1 MAASPLLTDRLSV
14 TFQKRRRS
22 PARWLTLSVLVF
34 CCIAAGLLARLG
46 TPGARLAAACLLVLA
61 VAQIFVQ
68 RARDR
73 RDFGDVRRTI
83 RRVLI
88 PVDRASGERALRAA
102 TLAERAA
109 SDPSLG
115 SLELAQLHFQRQLER
130 APLAAV
136 DAHAA
141 RRGNVVRWVA
151 LGLVLVAALAVGRE
165 PGRVLE
171 GLDVLV
177 ARHDLAPVAMTWLD
191 LVRVSAQPPAYLR
204 TADRAIFPGLGSA
217 EAQGSTITVRG
228 VPLVEGRHLVLTDGQ
243 REVPFVDDGSG
254 GVVARYVLN
263 ENAELRVAARFGKV
277 LIREP
282 EGVTL
287 EAVPDAVPI
296 VELEG
301 APERIELRDF
311 DRKELRYEAKDD
323 HGLRQVDLVLRAG
336 GREDRRPLT
345 RLDGET
351 KLTRGAYAVE
361 SSDPFLRRTFLP
373 VEVSIEARDDD
384 AQAGVKWGKSAA
396 FTLLPVPVGEPEAAR
411 YAALRAVRDSLTDL
425 LASELTPAEGLSE
438 AERRKADATRTIAA
452 AAQLRTMLDQRFAGV
467 SLQAGQ
473 RAFLGG
479 QARVLERALPTP
491 ASSMRRTEDVLLAV
505 DAALRA
511 LGNRDAAT
519 VAKRLGDAAEE
530 AADGAKQALESER
543 RQAGLNRLNQALS
556 VLGVG
561 AGHLLVLG
569 SLGRDVGS
577 VAQGEIRRIRRA
589 EDAGNLLA
597 TELAARHLAAR
608 LRRPSPS
615 FSTAGG
621 GGVESGSGAGQQSGD
636 DAHASDADKKFDE
649 LVGELERLAEEH
661 QQELDR
667 VERNLFDAEK
677 GVNLDDLKQEA
688 LERAAALRDK
698 TAPLPQFGDD
708 PNSAR
713 AAAALGREHAQSMAQ
728 NLARL
733 ALKEAVESGRHAR
746 SELADAAKRSSGAN
760 AYEALNDAALSEARA
775 ELDRSLAWAEQN
787 LARAQKS
794 AAEKAQAGLSD
805 SSTRE
810 RGLADR
816 AANLSGRG
824 NHGEI
829 ALPQDLADALGKAEG
844 LMHDAAKELG
854 AGHGE
859 QGLSLQR
866 DAQRL
871 LEQTNSG
878 QSGSGDSDGKDQSQQ
893 PAPKDSSSS
902 KGKQMR
908 TDADVPR
915 ADGPGHADDFR
926 RRVLDGLSKQKSGR
940 LSDAVRRYAEGLLQ

>member
-1 MAASPLLTDRLSV
+1 
-14 TFQKRRRS
+14 
-22 PARWLTLSVLVF
+22 
-34 CCIAAGLLARLG
+34 
-46 TPGARLAAACLLVLA
+46 
-61 VAQIFVQ
+61 
-68 RARDR
+68 
-73 RDFGDVRRTI
+73 
-83 RRVLI
+83 
-88 PVDRASGERALRAA
+88 
-102 TLAERAA
+102 
-109 SDPSLG
+109 
-115 SLELAQLHFQRQLER
+115 
-130 APLAAV
+130 
-136 DAHAA
+136 
-141 RRGNVVRWVA
+141 
-151 LGLVLVAALAVGRE
+151 
-165 PGRVLE
+165 
-171 GLDVLV
+171 
-177 ARHDLAPVAMTWLD
+177 
-191 LVRVSAQPPAYLR
+191 
-204 TADRAIFPGLGSA
+204 
-217 EAQGSTITVRG
+217 
-228 VPLVEGRHLVLTDGQ
+228 
-243 REVPFVDDGSG
+243 
-254 GVVARYVLN
+254 LN
-263 ENAELRVAARFGKV
+263 EDAELRVAARFGKV

-282 EGVTL
+282 ESVIL
-287 EAVPDAVPI
+287 EAVPDAVPV

-311 DRKELRYEAKDD
+311 DRKELRYEAADD

-351 KLTRGAYAVE
+351 KLTRGAYAIE
-361 SSDPFLRRTFLP
+361 SSDPFLKRSFLP
-373 VEVSIEARDDD
+373 VEISVEARDDD
-384 AQAGVKWGKSAA
+384 AQAGVKWGKSEA

-425 LASELTPAEGLSE
+425 LASELTPKEGQSD
-438 AERRKADATRTIAA
+438 AERRKADSARTVAA
-452 AAQLRTMLDQRFAGV
+452 AAQLRAMLEQRFAGV
-467 SLQAGQ
+467 TLAPGQ

-505 DAALRA
+505 DAALRG

-530 AADGAKQALESER
+530 AADGAKQALETER
-543 RQAGLNRLNQALS
+543 RKAGLARLSQALGVLDVGAS
-556 VLGVG
+556 HLVVLGP
-561 AGHLLVLG
+561 
-569 SLGRDVGS
+569 LGRDVGS
-577 VAQGEIRRIRRA
+577 VAQGEIRRIYRA
-589 EDAGNLLA
+589 KDAGNLLA

-621 GGVESGSGAGQQSGD
+621 GGVESGSGQQNGD
-636 DAHASDADKKFDE
+636 ESHASDADKKFDE

-667 VERNLFDAEK
+667 VEHNLFDAEK
-677 GVNLDDLKQEA
+677 SVDLADLKQEA
-688 LERAAALRDK
+688 NERAAALREK
-698 TAPLPQFGDD
+698 IAPLPQFGDD

-713 AAAALGREHAQSMAQ
+713 ASAALGREHAQSMAQ

-733 ALKEAVESGRHAR
+733 SLKDAVESGRHAR
-746 SELADAAKRSSGAN
+746 SELADAAKRSKDQN
-760 AYEALNDAALSEARA
+760 AFEGLDDSALADARA
-775 ELDRSLAWAEQN
+775 ELERDLTWAEQS

-794 AAEKAQAGLSD
+794 ANEKAQAGLQD
-805 SSTRE
+805 SSSRE
-810 RGLADR
+810 RALADR

-829 ALPQDLADALGKAEG
+829 ALPEDLADALGKAEG
-844 LMHDAAKELG
+844 LMHDAAKELS

-878 QSGSGDSDGKDQSQQ
+878 QSGSGDSDGKDQQPQ

-915 ADGPGHADDFR
+915 ADGPGRADDFR
-926 RRVLDGLSKQKSGR
+926 RRVLDGLSKSKSGR

>member
-1 MAASPLLTDRLSV
+1 M
-14 TFQKRRRS
+14 
-22 PARWLTLSVLVF
+22 PARWLTLSVCVACL
-34 CCIAAGLLARLG
+34 IAAGLLARVG
-46 TPGARLAAACLLVLA
+46 TPWARFAAACLIVLA

-73 RDFGDVRRTI
+73 RDFSDVRRTI

-102 TLAERAA
+102 TLAERAK
-109 SDPSLG
+109 SDPSVG
-115 SLELAQLHFQRQLER
+115 SVELAQLHFERQLER
-130 APLAAV
+130 APLDAV

-141 RRGNVVRWVA
+141 RRASVVRMVA
-151 LGLVLVAALAVGRE
+151 LGLVLVAAIAVGRE
-165 PGRVLE
+165 PSRVLE
-171 GLDVLV
+171 GLNVLI
-177 ARHDLAPVAMTWLD
+177 ARHDLAPVPMIWLD
-191 LVRVSAQPPAYLR
+191 LVRVTAQPPAYLR
-204 TADRAIFPGLGSA
+204 ATDRAIFPGLGSA
-217 EAQGSTITVRG
+217 EARGSAITVRG
-228 VPLVEGRHLVLTDGQ
+228 VPLAEGRHLVLSDGT

-263 ENAELRVAARFGKV
+263 EDAELRVAARFGKV

-282 EGVTL
+282 EGVSL
-287 EAVPDAVPI
+287 EAVPDAAPV

-311 DRKELRYEAKDD
+311 DRKELRYEATDD

-351 KLTRGAYAVE
+351 KLTRGAYAIE

-373 VEVSIEARDDD
+373 VEVSVEARDDD
-384 AQAGVKWGKSAA
+384 AQAGVKWGKSAG

-425 LASELTPAEGLSE
+425 LSSELSPPEGLSD
-438 AERRKADATRTIAA
+438 ADRRKADTARTTAA
-452 AAQLRTMLDQRFAGV
+452 AAQLRAMLDQRFAGV
-467 SLQAGQ
+467 SLVPGQ

-505 DAALRA
+505 DAALRG
-511 LGNRDAAT
+511 LGNRDAAA

-543 RQAGLNRLNQALS
+543 RQAGLRRLNEALG

-561 AGHLLVLG
+561 ASHLVVLG
-569 SLGRDVGS
+569 PLGRDVGS
-577 VAQGEIRRIRRA
+577 VAQGEIRRIQRA

-621 GGVESGSGAGQQSGD
+621 GGVESGAGQQSGD
-636 DAHASDADKKFDE
+636 ESHASDADKKFDE

-677 GVNLDDLKQEA
+677 AVNLDDLKQEA
-688 LERAAALRDK
+688 LERASALRDK
-698 TAPLPQFGDD
+698 TSPLPQFGDD

-728 NLARL
+728 NMARL
-733 ALKEAVESGRHAR
+733 ALKDAVESGRHAR
-746 SELADAAKRSSGAN
+746 SELADAAKRAAGSN
-760 AYEALNDAALSEARA
+760 AFEALDDAALAEARA
-775 ELDRSLAWAEQN
+775 ELDRDLSWAEQN

-794 AAEKAQAGLSD
+794 AGEKAQAGLQD
-805 SSTRE
+805 SSNRE

-878 QSGSGDSDGKDQSQQ
+878 QSGSGDSEGKEQSPQ
-893 PAPKDSSSS
+893 PTPKDSSSS

-915 ADGPGHADDFR
+915 GDGPGHADDFR
-926 RRVLDGLSKQKSGR
+926 RRVLEGLSKQKSGR

>member
-1 MAASPLLTDRLSV
+1 MASV
-14 TFQKRRRS
+14 
-22 PARWLTLSVLVF
+22 V
-34 CCIAAGLLARLG
+34 AAGLMARLG
-46 TPGARLAAACLLVLA
+46 TPWARVAAALLLVFA
-61 VAQIFVQ
+61 VAQIFVR

-83 RRVLI
+83 RRVLV
-88 PVDRASGERALRAA
+88 PVDRALGERALRAA
-102 TLAERAA
+102 TLAEQAER
-109 SDPSLG
+109 DPSIG
-115 SLELAQLHFQRQLER
+115 SLELAQLHFRRQLER

-136 DAHAA
+136 TAHASRGA
-141 RRGNVVRWVA
+141 RILRLVA
-151 LGLVLVAALAVGRE
+151 FGLVMVASIALGRE
-165 PGRVLE
+165 PSRVLE

-177 ARHDLAPVAMTWLD
+177 ARRGLAPLPMTWLD
-191 LVRVSAQPPAYLR
+191 LVRVTVQPPAYLR
-204 TADRAIFPGLGSA
+204 APDRAIFPGLGSA
-217 EAQGSTITVRG
+217 EARGSAVTVRG
-228 VPLVEGRHLVLTDGQ
+228 APLLDGRRLVLTDGT

-254 GVVARYVLN
+254 GVVARYVLDHD
-263 ENAELRVAARFGKV
+263 AELRVAARFGEV

-287 EAVPDAVPI
+287 EAVPDAPPL

-311 DRKELRYEAKDD
+311 DRRELRYEASDD

-351 KLTRGAYAVE
+351 KLTRGAYAIE

-373 VEVSIEARDDD
+373 VEVGIEARDDD
-384 AQAGVKWGKSAA
+384 ATAGVKWGKSALI
-396 FTLLPVPVGEPEAAR
+396 TLLPVPVGEPEAAR
-411 YAALRAVRDSLTDL
+411 YVALHAVRDALTDL
-425 LASELTPAEGLSE
+425 LASELTPPEGVPE
-438 AERRKADATRTIAA
+438 PDRRKEDAARTQAV
-452 AAQLRTMLDQRFAGV
+452 AAQLRALLEQRFAGI
-467 SLQAGQ
+467 SMAPGQ

-505 DAALRA
+505 DAALRG
-511 LGNRDAAT
+511 LGNRDAES
-519 VAKRLGDAAEE
+519 VAKHLGDAAEE
-530 AADGAKQALESER
+530 AADGAKQALETER
-543 RQAGLNRLNQALS
+543 RAAGLTRLEQALTVLS
-556 VLGVG
+556 VGVDHLVVLGP
-561 AGHLLVLG
+561 
-569 SLGRDVGS
+569 LGRDVGS
-577 VAQGEIRRIRRA
+577 VAQGETRRIRRA
-589 EDAGNLLA
+589 RQSGNLLA

-621 GGVESGSGAGQQSGD
+621 GSVESGAGSQGSAD
-636 DAHASDADKKFDE
+636 SHASDADKKFDE

-667 VERNLFDAEK
+667 VDRNLADAEK
-677 GVNLDDLKQEA
+677 AVDLDDLKQEA
-688 LERAAALRDK
+688 AERAAALRDK
-698 TAPLPQFGDD
+698 TTPLPQFGDD

-728 NLARL
+728 SMARL
-733 ALKEAVESGRHAR
+733 ALKDAVESGRHAR
-746 SELADAAKRSSGAN
+746 SELGDAAKRSKDSSSFEG
-760 AYEALNDAALSEARA
+760 LDDAALAEARS
-775 ELDRSLAWAEQN
+775 ELDRDLAWAEQS

-794 AAEKAQAGLSD
+794 AGEKAEAGLKD
-805 SSTRE
+805 SSGRE
-810 RGLADR
+810 RSLADR

-829 ALPQDLADALGKAEG
+829 ALPEDLAEALGKAEG

-859 QGLSLQR
+859 QGLQLQR

-871 LEQTNSG
+871 LEQSNSG

-893 PAPKDSSSS
+893 QSPKDSSSS

-908 TDADVPR
+908 QDADVPK
-915 ADGPGHADDFR
+915 DGSGHADEFR
-926 RRVLDGLSKQKSGR
+926 RRVLDGLSKQARGR

>member
-1 MAASPLLTDRLSV
+1 M
-14 TFQKRRRS
+14 
-22 PARWLTLSVLVF
+22 ARW
-34 CCIAAGLLARLG
+34 G
-46 TPGARLAAACLLVLA
+46 TPGARALAALLALLA
-61 VAQIFVQ
+61 VAQIFVR

-83 RRVLI
+83 RRVLV
-88 PVDRASGERALRAA
+88 PVDRAFGERALRAA
-102 TLAERAA
+102 ALADQAGR
-109 SDPSLG
+109 DPSVG

-130 APLAAV
+130 APIAAV
-136 DAHAA
+136 EAHAA
-141 RRGNVVRWVA
+141 RRARV
-151 LGLVLVAALAVGRE
+151 LGSAALALLLLATLGVGRE
-165 PGRVLE
+165 PSRVLE

-177 ARHDLAPVAMTWLD
+177 ARGGVAPVPMAWLD
-191 LVRVSAQPPAYLR
+191 LARVVVQPPAYLR
-204 TADRAIFPGLGSA
+204 AADRSIFPGLGSA
-217 EAQGSTITVRG
+217 EAQGSTVTVHG
-228 VPLVEGRHLVLTDGQ
+228 VPLADGRHLVLTDGK

-263 ENAELRVAARFGKV
+263 ENAELLVAARFGNV

-282 EGVTL
+282 ESVVL
-287 EAVPDAVPI
+287 EAVPDAAPE

-311 DRKELRYEAKDD
+311 DRRELRYEASDD
-323 HGLRQVDLVLRAG
+323 HGLREIDLVLRAG

-351 KLTRGAYAVE
+351 RLTHGAYAIE
-361 SSDPFLRRTFLP
+361 SSEPFLKRSFLP

-384 AQAGVKWGKSAA
+384 ALSGVKWGKSAA

-411 YAALRAVRDSLTDL
+411 YSALRAVRDSLTDL
-425 LASELTPAEGLSE
+425 LASELTPEAGLND
-438 AERRKADATRTIAA
+438 ADRRKADTTRTRAA
-452 AAQLRTMLDQRFAGV
+452 AAQLRAMLEQRFAGV
-467 SLQAGQ
+467 SLAPGP

-491 ASSMRRTEDVLLAV
+491 ASATRSTEDVLLAV

-511 LGNRDAAT
+511 LGNRDAAA
-519 VAKRLGDAAEE
+519 VSKHLGDAAEE
-530 AADGAKQALESER
+530 AAEGAKQALESER
-543 RQAGLNRLNQALS
+543 RQVGFRRLEQALG
-556 VLGVG
+556 VLDPG
-561 AGHLLVLG
+561 AGHLVVLG
-569 SLGRDVGS
+569 PLGRDLGS
-577 VAQGEIRRIRRA
+577 VAQGEIRRIKRA
-589 EDAGNLLA
+589 RDSGNLLA

-608 LRRPSPS
+608 LRRPNPS

-621 GGVESGSGAGQQSGD
+621 GGVESGSGSGSQGGD
-636 DAHASDADKKFDE
+636 EHASDADKKFDE
-649 LVGELERLAEEH
+649 LVGELERLADEH

-667 VERNLFDAEK
+667 VEHNLSDAEK
-677 GVNLDDLKQEA
+677 SVDLADLKEVAAQ
-688 LERAAALRDK
+688 RAAQLRDK
-698 TAPLPQFGDD
+698 SAPLPQFGED
-708 PNSAR
+708 PDSAR

-728 NLARL
+728 SMARL

-746 SELADAAKRSSGAN
+746 AELAEAAKRAKKN
-760 AYEALNDAALSEARA
+760 AFEMIDDATLADARA
-775 ELDRSLAWAEQN
+775 ELERDLAWAEQG
-787 LARAQKS
+787 LSRAEKS
-794 AAEKAQAGLSD
+794 AAEKAQTGLQD
-805 SSTRE
+805 SSGRE
-810 RGLADR
+810 RSLADR

-829 ALPQDLADALGKAEG
+829 ALPENLAEALGKAEG

-878 QSGSGDSDGKDQSQQ
+878 QSGSGDSDGKDQQSS
-893 PAPKDSSSS
+893 PKDSSNS

-908 TDADVPR
+908 SDADVPR
-915 ADGPGHADDFR
+915 ADASGRVDDFR

-940 LSDAVRRYAEGLLQ
+940 LSDAMRRYTEGLLQ

>member
-1 MAASPLLTDRLSV
+1 
-14 TFQKRRRS
+14 
-22 PARWLTLSVLVF
+22 
-34 CCIAAGLLARLG
+34 
-46 TPGARLAAACLLVLA
+46 LLVALS

-68 RARDR
+68 RVRDR
-73 RDFGDVRRTI
+73 RDFSDVRRTI
-83 RRVLI
+83 RRVLL

-102 TLAERAA
+102 SLAERAL
-109 SDPSLG
+109 SDPSSG
-115 SLELAQLHFQRQLER
+115 SVELAQLHFRRQLDR
-130 APLAAV
+130 APLDAV

-141 RRGNVVRWVA
+141 RRASVLRLVA
-151 LGLVLVAALAVGRE
+151 LGLVALAAFAVGRE
-165 PGRVLE
+165 PSRVLE

-177 ARHDLAPVAMTWLD
+177 ARRGLAPVPMIWLD
-191 LVRVSAQPPAYLR
+191 LMRVTAQPPAYLR
-204 TADRAIFPGLGSA
+204 ASDRAIFPGLGSA
-217 EAQGSTITVRG
+217 EAQGSAITVRG
-228 VPLVEGRHLVLTDGQ
+228 VPLAEGRHLVLSDGK

-254 GVVARYVLN
+254 GVVARYVLK
-263 ENAELRVAARFGKV
+263 EDAELRVAARFGGV
-277 LIREP
+277 LIQEP

-287 EAVPDAVPI
+287 EAVPDAAPV
-296 VELEG
+296 VDLEG

-311 DRKELRYEAKDD
+311 DRRELRYEATDD

-351 KLTRGAYAVE
+351 RVSRGAYAVE
-361 SSDPFLRRTFLP
+361 SSDPFLRRSFLP
-373 VEVSIEARDDD
+373 VEIGVEARDDD
-384 AQAGVKWGKSAA
+384 AQAGVKWGKSAV

-425 LASELTPAEGLSE
+425 LASELSPPAGLVE
-438 AERRKADATRTIAA
+438 TERRKADATRTATVA
-452 AAQLRTMLDQRFAGV
+452 TELRAMLDRRFAGL
-467 SLQAGQ
+467 SLAPGQ

-505 DAALRA
+505 DAALRG

-530 AADGAKQALESER
+530 AAEGAKQALESER
-543 RQAGLNRLNQALS
+543 RQIGLARLDQALS
-556 VLGVG
+556 VLGAG
-561 AGHLLVLG
+561 ASHLVVLG
-569 SLGRDVGS
+569 PLGRDVGS
-577 VAQGEIRRIRRA
+577 VAQAEIRRIHRA
-589 EDAGNLLA
+589 KDAGNLLA

-621 GGVESGSGAGQQSGD
+621 GGVESGSGQQSNED
-636 DAHASDADKKFDE
+636 SHASDADKKFDE

-661 QQELDR
+661 QQELAG
-667 VERNLFDAEK
+667 VERNLLDAEK

-688 LERAAALRDK
+688 LERSAALRDK
-698 TAPLPQFGDD
+698 TSPLPQFGDD
-708 PNSAR
+708 PSSAR
-713 AAAALGREHAQSMAQ
+713 AAAALGREHSQSMAQ
-728 NLARL
+728 SLARL

-746 SELADAAKRSSGAN
+746 SELDDAAKRSAGSN
-760 AYEALNDAALSEARA
+760 AFEALDAAALAAARSELER
-775 ELDRSLAWAEQN
+775 DLAWAEQN
-787 LARAQKS
+787 LARAQRA
-794 AAEKAQAGLSD
+794 AAEKAQAGLQESAG
-805 SSTRE
+805 RE

-829 ALPQDLADALGKAEG
+829 ALPEDLAEALGKAEG

-878 QSGSGDSDGKDQSQQ
+878 QSGSGDGDGKDQPPQSSPQ
-893 PAPKDSSSS
+893 DSSSS

-915 ADGPGHADDFR
+915 GDGPGHAEDFR
-926 RRVLDGLSKQKSGR
+926 RRVLEGLSKEKSGR